1 MHRHM
6 IASDTFGITAGRD
19 SATTRRLEDAANLYL
34 RAKDF
39 LAQRIRYSDF
49 FGNLNIM
56 KWLIDDLY
64 EIIEFDEEFF
74 DFYDLYYVLKSPHKV
89 TFMYEERVMNLESV
103 MEGSECTVCFN
114 GKWFRSRDDFFK
126 DAMVDG
132 TTVTAVY
139 DDFYAFELVE

>member
-1 MHRHM
+1 
-6 IASDTFGITAGRD
+6 
-19 SATTRRLEDAANLYL
+19 
-34 RAKDF
+34 
-39 LAQRIRYSDF
+39 
-49 FGNLNIM
+49 M